1 MAALSQLSDYVKKR
15 RALSLLEILFAIGF
29 LTVILVAFAAVYPA
43 AYRLNRKSAKA
54 TIAAKTASTIG
65 AEILSLP
72 FDPPSFSST
81 QPNLS
86 ALAQDLNGT
95 AALRTFVTQQMR
107 STVPQGYEVRAQA
120 IRVALYGS
128 VIAGGGGNDIG
139 GRFAQV
145 QVTTY
150 YNDSNTGGAE
160 KSVTIISGKA
170 ENRDVR

>member
-1 MAALSQLSDYVKKR
+1 MRKR

-43 AYRLNRKSAKA
+43 AYRLNRKSAKS

-65 AEILSLP
+65 AEILALP

-81 QPNLS
+81 QPNLT
-86 ALAQDLNGT
+86 ALAQDTSGT
-95 AALRTFVTQQMR
+95 TALKTFVEQQMR
-107 STVPQGYEVRAQA
+107 STIPPGYEVRPVA
-120 IRVALYGS
+120 IRVALYGM
-128 VIAGGGGNDIG
+128 ADPGGINNDIG

-145 QVTTY
+145 VVTTY
-150 YNDSNTGGAE
+150 YNDSNTGGLE
-160 KSVTIISGKA
+160 KSVTVVAGKA

>member
-1 MAALSQLSDYVKKR
+1 MKKR

-65 AEILSLP
+65 AEILALP
-72 FDPPSFSST
+72 FDSPSFSTTS

-86 ALAQDLNGT
+86 ALAQDISGT
-95 AALRTFVTQQMR
+95 GAIRTFVTQQMR
-107 STVPQGYEVRAQA
+107 STIPAGYEVRAQA
-120 IRVALYGS
+120 IRVALYGVVDPS
-128 VIAGGGGNDIG
+128 GLTNDIG

>member
-1 MAALSQLSDYVKKR
+1 MKKLR
-15 RALSLLEILFAIGF
+15 LQALSLLEILFAIGF

-43 AYRLNRKSAKA
+43 SYRLNRKSARA
-54 TIAAKTASTIG
+54 TIAAKTASTVG

-86 ALAQDLNGT
+86 DMARDTNGT
-95 AALRTFVTQQMR
+95 QAIKTFVTQQMR
-107 STVPQGYEVRAQA
+107 STVPTGYEVRAQA

-128 VIAGGGGNDIG
+128 ASGPNTDVG

-150 YNDSNTGGAE
+150 YNDSNSGAVE
-160 KSVTIISGKA
+160 KSVTVVSGKA

>member
-1 MAALSQLSDYVKKR
+1 VKKR

-29 LTVILVAFAAVYPA
+29 LTVILVAFASVYPA

-54 TIAAKTASTIG
+54 TIAAKTASTVG
-65 AEILSLP
+65 AEILALP

-81 QPNLS
+81 QPNLT
-86 ALAQDLNGT
+86 ALAQDSNGT
-95 AALRTFVTQQMR
+95 AAIRTFVTQQMR
-107 STVPQGYEVRAQA
+107 STIPAGYEVRAQA
-120 IRVALYGS
+120 IRVSLYGAVDLS
-128 VIAGGGGNDIG
+128 GVSNDIG

-150 YNDSNTGGAE
+150 YNDSNTGGIE
-160 KSVTIISGKA
+160 KSVTVVAGKA

>member
-1 MAALSQLSDYVKKR
+1 MKKR
-15 RALSLLEILFAIGF
+15 RAQALSLLEILFAIGF
-29 LTVILVAFAAVYPA
+29 LTVILVAFASVYPA

-54 TIAAKTASTIG
+54 TIAAKTASTVG

-72 FDPPSFSST
+72 FDPPSFSSN
-81 QPNLS
+81 QPNLT
-86 ALAQDLNGT
+86 ALAQDLNGST
-95 AALRTFVTQQMR
+95 AILTFVTGQMR
-107 STVPQGYEVRAQA
+107 STVAPGYEVRAQA
-120 IRVALYGS
+120 IRVAIYGS
-128 VIAGGGGNDIG
+128 ADPGGGSTDIG

-160 KSVTIISGKA
+160 KSVTVVSGKA